1 MIKMATIDLSN
12 FVPYELLIDSE
23 TNKVVKAG
31 DIEATFSTR
40 KLLDM
45 KDVIYDQEWLG
56 GQKENFDLYYMYRD
70 LTRAED
76 KELFQNHNIRFD
88 VTIIPPKFLGKEY
101 NKTAGHF
108 HPNAKEGYSF
118 PEVYEVMHG
127 KGLYLLQ
134 KPKKELTRKEKRANV
149 LNPVEIIVIS
159 AKAGDQVMI
168 PPGYGHITINPS
180 EDTPLIMNNLVSS
193 SFNSIYE
200 PIKKQRGA
208 IYLYHANKTWI
219 RNPSY
224 IDDKILVKEGIPQ
237 KIADKPFYESFLENP
252 EQWKFLNEPWIKEKW
267 KRLIH

>member
-1 MIKMATIDLSN
+1 MIKMATVDLSN
-12 FVPYELLIDSE
+12 FVPYELLVDSK
-23 TNKVVKAG
+23 TSKIVKAG
-31 DIEATFSTR
+31 DIEPTFSTR

-45 KDVIYDQEWLG
+45 KDVIYDQEWLVSL
-56 GQKENFDLYYMYRD
+56 KENFDLYHMYRD
-70 LTRAED
+70 LTRVED
-76 KELFQNHNIRFD
+76 KELFQKHNIRFD
-88 VTIIPPKFLGKEY
+88 VTIIPPKFLGKEFV
-101 NKTAGHF
+101 KTAGHF
-108 HPNAKEGYSF
+108 HPDAKEGYSY

-134 KPKKELTRKEKRANV
+134 KPKKELSRKEKKAKV
-149 LNPVEIIVIS
+149 LNPIEIIVIS

-180 EDTPLIMNNLVSS
+180 EDTTLIMNNLVSS

-219 RNPSY
+219 RNPFY
-224 IDDKILVKEGIPQ
+224 KDDKILVKETIPQ
-237 KIADKPFYESFLENP
+237 KIADKPFYEAFLENP

-267 KRLIH
+267 I